1 MSEATYIISGLSD
14 LLNKENIKPDI
25 DVGEI
30 ERKMISNGFAKESVT
45 NNVDRFDQEI
55 DEIVSKLGISFN
67 DVDSYST
74 SNNSYST
81 SNNSNS
87 TSNNNSY
94 STSNNNSY
102 SAPNNNSNSHEEPV
116 KYDQYH
122 IDFEEETPSYAKTE
136 LDERTYEEQKRNHIN
151 NVLGS
156 TTQTDIDN
164 FSLDKER
171 EEDEKCA
178 MLAEIDYLLDSL
190 KDEGVDISRIPK
202 VDDSNDSKSI
212 EKILKVLRHKVD
224 HARYCTFAEEFM
236 LSGAHGLEYLFDGKN
251 MWFGRWN
258 PDLTGWHVH
267 VNRKLRRMRTDTGKI
282 VSHVMNDYDIGPFMR
297 VCLELIPSMFLFSK
311 KRSEQNGLST
321 YNLDKDMSRS
331 INELKDL

>member
-1 MSEATYIISGLSD
+1 MSETTYIISGLSD

-30 ERKMISNGFAKESVT
+30 ERKMISNGFAKESTT
-45 NNVDRFDQEI
+45 NNIDRFDQEI

-67 DVDSYST
+67 DVDTKSS
-74 SNNSYST
+74 SNSYS
-81 SNNSNS
+81 SPSLPS
-87 TSNNNSY
+87 SNSY
-94 STSNNNSY
+94 SSPSSNSY
-102 SAPNNNSNSHEEPV
+102 SSPSSNSYSSNIQQEEPV

-122 IDFEEETPSYAKTE
+122 IDFEEDTPTYAKTE

-156 TTQTDIDN
+156 TSQNDIDN

-321 YNLDKDMSRS
+321 YNLDKDMSKS